1 MPSESWSL
9 QLAVI
14 AQGKA
19 IAQDRCGSSRL
30 LVAASLSLGHP
41 AICGVGRQTG
51 APALSPPTWS
61 RPQPHLC
68 DSAFQ
73 TNLFGGGVEVK
84 LQVLS
89 SNFTKNSSISLVHQ
103 RQFSEMRK
111 KTWWKLVFRKPKERY
126 HHATVFESSWKA
138 PWCHHWVQHVPNTA
152 VGAFRSLA
160 HRIHTNSL
168 RKPDIVVTA
177 SPSQKRQLRHREV
190 R

>member
-61 RPQPHLC
+61 RPQPPHLC

-111 KTWWKLVFRKPKERY
+111 RKLDGNWFSGSQRKDTTMPLHLNLREKLLD
-126 HHATVFESSWKA
+126 ATTEFDMCQTLLWELFA
-138 PWCHHWVQHVPNTA
+138 
-152 VGAFRSLA
+152 R
-160 HRIHTNSL
+160 
-168 RKPDIVVTA
+168 
-177 SPSQKRQLRHREV
+177 
-190 R
+190 